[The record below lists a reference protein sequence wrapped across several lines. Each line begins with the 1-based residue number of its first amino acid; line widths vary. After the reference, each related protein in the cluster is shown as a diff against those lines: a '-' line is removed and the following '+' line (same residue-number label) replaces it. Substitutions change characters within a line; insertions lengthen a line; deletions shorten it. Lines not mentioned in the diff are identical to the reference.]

1 MLLFVTALATKHLIA
16 LCQAAN
22 FLYPSGQGC
31 FSVRL
36 LINPLSPSDVQSG
49 NRASPALK
57 TKGLAHLDSI
67 KPVGFMVAI
76 WGFFCGD
83 RRWKISK
90 IQRTMDY
97 SFGN

>member
-22 FLYPSGQGC
+22 FLYPSGEGC
-31 FSVRL
+31 FSVTL
-36 LINPLSPSDVQSG
+36 LINPLSPSPVQSG

-57 TKGLAHLDSI
+57 AKGLAHLGSI
-67 KPVGFMVAI
+67 KPVGFMVVI

-83 RRWKISK
+83 GRWKISK
-90 IQRTMDY
+90 IQKIMEY